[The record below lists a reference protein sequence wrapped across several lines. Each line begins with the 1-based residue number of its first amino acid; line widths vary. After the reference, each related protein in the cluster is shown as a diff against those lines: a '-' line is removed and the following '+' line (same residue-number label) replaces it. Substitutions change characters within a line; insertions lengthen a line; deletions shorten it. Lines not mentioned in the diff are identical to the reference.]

1 VSYPS
6 KLDLFLDVNMP
17 RLEELI
23 AQLGKDIG
31 LRDKRQIKGLRLLLC
46 NLYIQGDRQI
56 FVSRRKQSL
65 GTKKYNPLDIGY
77 RSIISSVDALDE
89 AGYILQKKG
98 SYDEGK
104 QTTIE
109 PTDNLREWFRWTGWS
124 DAAIDKRV
132 GTYITLREK
141 EKVKDK
147 PIYIDFEDTDYSRWL
162 SNEIKQYD
170 KLLNNTEI
178 VLNSVHGIPERTFKR
193 FTVQRKFISHSFKD
207 LVDGEFAFGGRIPG
221 PWSNLASEDR
231 ARITFNGEATIELD
245 RTASHINAMYQVITD
260 TPYDDGDPYH
270 LIVDGHLVPRQIVKN
285 FSSFMQGSKS
295 PRGAVQSVVKSYK
308 RKIKK
313 SKESNGLAV
322 KNYDE
327 YLEFKKKV
335 PPLTII
341 NVFLDKHPKVR
352 GYYNRDKAWGDY
364 ISCWESD
371 IVFEVVMELTKR
383 GIPCLTVYD
392 SFIVPLKHK
401 EYVDSIKDITPYV
414 NRRGSNFRVI

>member
-1 VSYPS
+1 
-6 KLDLFLDVNMP
+6 M
-17 RLEELI
+17 RL
-23 AQLGKDIG
+23 
-31 LRDKRQIKGLRLLLC
+31 
-46 NLYIQGDRQI
+46 
-56 FVSRRKQSL
+56 
-65 GTKKYNPLDIGY
+65 
-77 RSIISSVDALDE
+77 
-89 AGYILQKKG
+89 
-98 SYDEGK
+98 
-104 QTTIE
+104 
-109 PTDNLREWFRWTGWS
+109 
-124 DAAIDKRV
+124 
-132 GTYITLREK
+132 
-141 EKVKDK
+141 
-147 PIYIDFEDTDYSRWL
+147 
-162 SNEIKQYD
+162 EIKQYD

-178 VLNSVHGIPERTFKR
+178 VLNSVHGIPERIFKR
-193 FTVQRKFISHSFKD
+193 FTVQRKFISHSFED
-207 LVDGEFAFGGRIPG
+207 LVDGEFTFGGRIPG

-245 RTASHINAMYQVITD
+245 RTASHINAMYQVITG

>member
-1 VSYPS
+1 
-6 KLDLFLDVNMP
+6 MP
-17 RLEELI
+17 HLEELI

-109 PTDNLREWFRWTGWS
+109 PTDNLREWFKWTGWS
-124 DAAIDKRV
+124 NAAIDKKV
-132 GTYITLREK
+132 GTYITLRK
-141 EKVKDK
+141 KDKVKGK
-147 PIYIDFEDTDYSRWL
+147 PVYIDFEDTDYSRWL
-162 SNEIKQYD
+162 SNEIRQYD
-170 KLLNNTEI
+170 RLLNNTEI
-178 VLNSVHGIPERTFKR
+178 VLNSIHGIPERVFKR
-193 FTVQRKFISHSFKD
+193 FTVQRKFINHSFKD

-231 ARITFNGEATIELD
+231 ARITLNGEPTIELD
-245 RTASHINAMYQVITD
+245 RTASHINAMYQVITGA
-260 TPYDDGDPYH
+260 PYENGDPYH
-270 LIVDGHLVPRQIVKN
+270 LIVDNYLVPRHIVKN
-285 FSSFMQGSKS
+285 FSSFMQGSISLQGASKS
-295 PRGAVQSVVKSYK
+295 VINSYK
-308 RKIKK
+308 REALEVKEPKEKDIKQY
-313 SKESNGLAV
+313 E
-322 KNYDE
+322 E

-341 NVFLDKHPKVR
+341 NAFLDKHPKVR
-352 GYYNRDKAWGDY
+352 DYYNRGKAWGDF
-364 ISCWESD
+364 IPCWESD
-371 IVFEVVMELTKR
+371 IVFEVIMELTKR

-414 NRRGSNFRVI
+414 NRRGSNFRVT